1 MDSEKGVTMRTHL
14 TVLII
19 SIIVFALYFKIG
31 FLIPQPSESFRVPEA
46 DLLRKE
52 AMRRGLKPVPVSWH
66 DALHYVDNPDNPLSA
81 EKIALGQRLYFDPIL
96 SKDRTI
102 NCASCHVLGDGGDD
116 DRPTAIGFHNQPN
129 PKHLNSP
136 TVLNA
141 ALAKRQFWDG
151 RSPDVEDQAKGP
163 IQAPFEMAMTPEEV
177 VRRVKEDVSY
187 VEMFKKVFPVEG
199 ITFDTVTK
207 AIGAYERTLL
217 TRGSFDRFLEG
228 DDSAISEKAKTGL
241 DLFMRIGCKGCH
253 TGISVGGQS
262 LQIFPL
268 RRYNSIL
275 APESR
280 FVNGERYFAG
290 FRWQKA
296 RGDEAYPFPDIGGFH
311 GRNGQFLF
319 RVPILRNV
327 TRTAPY
333 FHNGSIEKIE
343 EAVRI
348 MARHQL
354 GLTLSD
360 EQIGQIVAFLET
372 LEGDPV
378 GYHIQ

>member
-1 MDSEKGVTMRTHL
+1 MK
-14 TVLII
+14 TVI
-19 SIIVFALYFKIG
+19 SILLISLVVFALYFKIG
-31 FLIPQPSESFRVPEA
+31 LIVPAGQERPVVIESQK
-46 DLLRKE
+46 LRE
-52 AMRRGLKPVPVSWH
+52 RALNRGLQPVPKSWEE
-66 DALHYVDNPDNPLSA
+66 AKKVVWNPENPLTPQ
-81 EKIALGQRLYFDPIL
+81 KIALGRSLYFDPIL
-96 SKDRTI
+96 SKDGTVS
-102 NCASCHVLGDGGDD
+102 CASCHILEDGGDD
-116 DRPTAIGFHNQPN
+116 NLPTAVGVGGQPN
-129 PKHLNSP
+129 PNHLNSP

-177 VRRVKEDVSY
+177 VARLERDPGYAARFSE
-187 VEMFKKVFPVEG
+187 VFPEEG

-207 AIGAYERTLL
+207 AIAAFERTLL
-217 TRGSFDRFLEG
+217 TRGAFDRFLEG
-228 DDSAISEKAKTGL
+228 DDDALSEKAKRGL
-241 DLFMRIGCKGCH
+241 YLFMRIGCKGCH
-253 TGISVGGQS
+253 TGMSVGGQS
-262 LQIFPL
+262 LQRFPL

-275 APESR
+275 SPESR
-280 FVNGERYFAG
+280 IVGDERYFAG
-290 FRWQKA
+290 FRWQKI
-296 RGDEAYPFPDIGGFH
+296 RGDEPFPFEDIGGFH

-333 FHNGSIEKIE
+333 FHNGSVEKIE

-354 GLTLSD
+354 GLILSE
-360 EQIGQIVAFLET
+360 EQIGEIVAFLKS

-378 GYHIQ
+378 RYEIR

>member
-1 MDSEKGVTMRTHL
+1 MRTHL
-14 TVLII
+14 TVLLVSLFI
-19 SIIVFALYFKIG
+19 FALYFNVG
-31 FLIPQPSESFRVPEA
+31 LLTPQPDKAEA
-46 DLLRKE
+46 IPDANDLRKE
-52 AMRRGLKPVPVSWH
+52 ALQRGLAPVPASWR
-66 DALHYVDNPDNPLSA
+66 DALPLVANPDNPLTS
-81 EKIALGQRLYFDPIL
+81 EKIALGERLFFDPVL

-102 NCASCHVLGDGGDD
+102 NCATCHILEEGGDD
-116 DRPTAIGFHNQPN
+116 NRPTAIGFHDLPN

-177 VRRVKEDVSY
+177 VRRIRADRSY
-187 VEMFKKVFPVEG
+187 VDAFGRVFPQEG

-217 TRGSFDRFLEG
+217 TRGAFDRFLEG
-228 DDSAISEKAKTGL
+228 DDDAISQRAKEGL
-241 DLFMRIGCKGCH
+241 NLFIRLGCKGCH
-253 TGISVGGQS
+253 TGVAVGGQS
-262 LQIFPL
+262 LQRFPL
-268 RRYNSIL
+268 RPYNGLL

-280 FVNGERYFAG
+280 FVDGERYFAG
-290 FRWQKA
+290 FRWQKPK
-296 RGDEAYPFPDIGGFH
+296 DTPYPFDDIGGFH

-319 RVPILRNV
+319 RVPILRNI

-333 FHNGSIEKIE
+333 FHNGAVDKIE

-354 GLTLSD
+354 GLTLTR
-360 EQIGQIVAFLET
+360 EQIESIVAFLKT
-372 LEGDPV
+372 LEGDV
-378 GYHIQ
+378 VEYRRE